1 MLVRR
6 SLKYILRFPPRTRM
20 VRKRPSEDPLVSV
33 IIPTFNRSN
42 VLRLAIQSVLWQ
54 TERNFELLV
63 IGDGCTDDSDSVVR
77 SFGDAR
83 VHWNNLRVNSGHQS
97 APVNAG
103 LAMSRAQYV
112 AYLGHD
118 DLWHPEHLR
127 SMLAAITSTPADL
140 VSSLVESIGP
150 QGTNYRQIHGIY
162 PPSGYDAVKCLAPS
176 GLMHRR
182 EVFLR
187 IGGWQDY
194 RTIWRNPECACF
206 NMRDTPSR
214 EHWRTIRIE
223 CCNPR
228 PGGRDGLRGQEFW
241 CAKDSLGEVVFNTA
255 ITGYQE
261 IFTDPSY
268 AGQIVVLTNP
278 QIGNYGANA
287 YDQEAARPY
296 IEGLVVREFSPW
308 RATGDRKKTP
318 SSFFPKTEFR

>member
-1 MLVRR
+1 MPSSVDYLTHDELRTLLRR

-194 RTIWRNPECACF
+194 RTIWRNPEC
-206 NMRDTPSR
+206 
-214 EHWRTIRIE
+214 
-223 CCNPR
+223 
-228 PGGRDGLRGQEFW
+228 EF
-241 CAKDSLGEVVFNTA
+241 
-255 ITGYQE
+255 GYQAFLAGFRFVSTNE
-261 IFTDPSY
+261 VTAFKFNSTLRKNCYVEKPCHEQAKYIRRIRREPWFLLRQMLGVARVHLRRLPMDSPALPPPPSPHTPGWHIQQY
-268 AGQIVVLTNP
+268 RKI
-278 QIGNYGANA
+278 
-287 YDQEAARPY
+287 R
-296 IEGLVVREFSPW
+296 GLE
-308 RATGDRKKTP
+308 
-318 SSFFPKTEFR
+318 